1 MPFPAIA
8 GGAVVAAP
16 FVTRAATRFSPALI
30 NRAAQILQGKI
41 MPEDIRLFGKFAELV
56 ERGKAK
62 GNLGET
68 GRTIQSF
75 VKNVFGREAGG
86 WSNLQV
92 KQAIDLLLQQK
103 GIYGR

>member
-1 MPFPAIA
+1 MPLPAIA
-8 GGAVVAAP
+8 GGAVLAAP

-56 ERGKAK
+56 ERGKDK

-75 VKNVFGREAGG
+75 ITNAFGSQART
-86 WSNLQV
+86 WSNLDV
-92 KQAIDLLLQQK
+92 KKALDLLLQQK